1 MKLSDIKI
9 GTKILAIIAAF
20 GLSSIGMTLWQNAN
34 RAHAE
39 DTYQNI
45 ITSADAALLAGSR
58 MNQNVFAID
67 GAINGL
73 AFQSCPSPACEIYET
88 QIQKS
93 DERFLQRY
101 EQLIKAAPDYKA
113 DFEPLKD
120 RFVALS
126 DTVRNRYLPMA
137 KNNEQAAL
145 AVELASQAAI
155 VDKLTSDIRSAVD
168 AKQKLND
175 AAIQTIGE
183 KTKTETLMGLVI
195 SIAIV
200 LLVTALASYIAFA
213 DIVGSIR
220 RITDQMAQVSKG
232 ALDLKIDGQTRGDE
246 IGTMAQ
252 TLEVFRQGLMDAETL
267 RAEAEVIKKRAE
279 EDRRRAML
287 KLADDFEASVGQV
300 VAMVSAAAT
309 EMQASASQLTATA
322 QETAAQSIAVSS
334 AAEEAGTNV
343 TSVASAAEEMGASV
357 GEIGRQVASS
367 AETSR
372 AAVSQADAA
381 GEVVNELSEVANSI
395 NGIVDLIAGLA
406 GQTNLLALN
415 ATIESA
421 RAGEAG
427 KGFAVVASEVKALAG
442 QTAKATTDIS
452 ERISQI
458 QESTSKAATA
468 FRTITS
474 TIQNIDTTNAMIS
487 AAVEQQSAATRE
499 IIQAVNQAS
508 LGTQEVT
515 INITG
520 VARASEQ
527 TGDAAAQVLSSSGEL
542 AQQAERL
549 RHEMDHFLAT
559 VRAA

>member
-1 MKLSDIKI
+1 MKLSDIQI
-9 GTKILAIIAAF
+9 GTKILAIIATF
-20 GLSSIGMTLWQNAN
+20 GLSAVGMTLWQNAN
-34 RAHAE
+34 MASAE
-39 DTYQNI
+39 KAYQNI
-45 ITSADAALLAGSR
+45 IKSADAALLAGAR
-58 MNQNVFAID
+58 MNQNVYAID

-73 AFQSCPSPACEIYET
+73 AFQTCPSPACDVYEE
-88 QIQKS
+88 QIKKS

-101 EQLIKAAPDYKA
+101 EQLIKAAPSYKA
-113 DFEPLKD
+113 EFEPLKE
-120 RFVALS
+120 RFATLS
-126 DTVRNRYLPMA
+126 DAIRNRYMSMA
-137 KNNEQAAL
+137 LNNEQAAL
-145 AVELASQAAI
+145 APELAAQASI
-155 VDKLTSDIRSAVD
+155 VDKLTTDIRNTID
-168 AKQKLND
+168 AKQKENE
-175 AAIQTIGE
+175 AAISTLGE
-183 KTKTETLMGLVI
+183 KTKAEATMGLVI
-195 SIAIV
+195 SVAIV

-213 DIVGSIR
+213 DIVRSIR
-220 RITDQMAQVSKG
+220 RITDQMSQVSKG
-232 ALDLKIDGQTRGDE
+232 ALDLRIDGQTRGDE
-246 IGTMAQ
+246 IGGMAK
-252 TLEVFRQGLMDAETL
+252 TLEIFRQGLLETETL
-267 RAEAEVIKKRAE
+267 RKDAEVQKQRAE

-300 VAMVSAAAT
+300 VAMVSSAAT
-309 EMQASASQLTATA
+309 EMQASAAQLTATA
-322 QETAAQSIAVSS
+322 QETAAQSVAVSS

-357 GEIGRQVASS
+357 SEIGRQVASS
-367 AETSR
+367 AQTSR
-372 AAVSQADAA
+372 AAVAQADSAA
-381 GEVVNELSEVANSI
+381 EVVHELSEVAASI

-452 ERISQI
+452 ARIGQI
-458 QESTSKAATA
+458 QEATSKAATA

-487 AAVEQQSAATRE
+487 AAVEQQSAATQE

-515 INITG
+515 LNITG
-520 VARASEQ
+520 VAQASGQ
-527 TGDAAAQVLSSSGEL
+527 TGDAAAQVLTSSGEL
-542 AQQAERL
+542 ALQAERL
-549 RHEMDHFLAT
+549 RREMDQFLST

>member
-9 GTKILAIIAAF
+9 GTKILAIIATF

-34 RAHAE
+34 MAE
-39 DTYQNI
+39 ADKAYQAFI
-45 ITSADAALLAGSR
+45 KSADAALLAGAR
-58 MNQNVFAID
+58 MNQNVYAIQ
-67 GAINGL
+67 GGINGL
-73 AFQSCPSPACEIYET
+73 AAQTCPSKTCDLYED
-88 QIQKS
+88 QIKKAE
-93 DERFLQRY
+93 ERFQQRY
-101 EQLIKAAPDYKA
+101 QALITLAPQFKA
-113 DFEPLKD
+113 DFEPLKK
-120 RFVALS
+120 RFDAISETIRTHQIDLG
-126 DTVRNRYLPMA
+126 RNNDP
-137 KNNEQAAL
+137 AL
-145 AVELASQAAI
+145 ALELVTQEEAVNA
-155 VDKLTSDIRSAVD
+155 LTTDIRNAVD
-168 AKQKLND
+168 AKQKATDVALT
-175 AAIQTIGE
+175 ALGE
-183 KTKTETLMGLVI
+183 KTRGQSTMGLII
-195 SIAIV
+195 SVTIV

-246 IGTMAQ
+246 IGAMAQ
-252 TLEVFRQGLMDAETL
+252 TLEVFRQGLMEAETL
-267 RAEAEVIKKRAE
+267 RSEAEVMKKRAE

>member
-34 RAHAE
+34 RAEAE
-39 DTYQNI
+39 KTYRDFINS
-45 ITSADAALLAGSR
+45 TDAAMLSGAR
-58 MNQNVFAID
+58 MNQNVFAIS

-73 AFQSCPSPACEIYET
+73 AFQTCPSKACEIFED
-88 QIQKS
+88 QIKTA
-93 DERFLQRY
+93 DERFHQRY
-101 EQLIKAAPDYKA
+101 EALIKLAPQYKS

-126 DTVRNRYLPMA
+126 DDIRNKYVGLA
-137 KNNEQAAL
+137 LTNDQAAL
-145 AVELASQAAI
+145 AAGLTTQAEV
-155 VDKLTSDIRSAVD
+155 VDKLTSDIRNAID
-168 AKQKLND
+168 AKQKEND
-175 AAIQTIGE
+175 TQLKALVE
-183 KTKTETLMGLVI
+183 KTQAQSTMGLII
-195 SIAIV
+195 SVTIV
-200 LLVTALASYIAFA
+200 LLVTAFAAFIAFS
-213 DIVGSIR
+213 DIVRSIR

-458 QESTSKAATA
+458 QESTSKAAMA